1 MIGPKMHACLERLS
15 RLSAWSLD
23 LRERLSPPARNE
35 RPERHAPEHHESHGA
50 KLESS
55 DLAAIVGDAA
65 MVALADEFGGRR
77 LYVPVRVGETHRIVR
92 TIGMDAAQRLCDR
105 CQFTVIRIPLA
116 RDLRAAHY
124 RARGWSNAKIAK
136 HLGLSENGVAGIF
149 KRLAR
154 QIESRSK
161 VENDG

>member
-1 MIGPKMHACLERLS
+1 MRALLERLS
-15 RLSAWSLD
+15 RASAWQTD
-23 LRERLSPPARNE
+23 FRERLSPPAGNE
-35 RPERHAPEHHESHGA
+35 RPERRAPEHLESHGA

-55 DLAAIVGDAA
+55 ELAAIVGEDA

-77 LYVPVRVGETHRIVR
+77 LYVPVRVKETHRIVR
-92 TIGMDAAQRLCDR
+92 TIGIEAAQRLCDR
-105 CQFTVIRIPLA
+105 CQYTVIRIPLA

-124 RARGWSNAKIAK
+124 RAKGWSNAKIAK

-149 KRLAR
+149 KRVAR
-154 QIESRSK
+154 NVESGSK